1 MKCYFCPKLKYETQN
16 SQLDIAYMSVEQF
29 FTLFLEELKTRDK
42 LREYYKFHDDPNKL
56 AFRKAYFC
64 QRLQY
69 VLDQVQSV
77 SPAAQQSDSPTNPQT
92 LNPQTPQPSNP
103 QTLKPSN
110 LYPLSIWDCG
120 CGYATTQIF
129 LAMNGIA
136 SRGTTLEFYF
146 KEIPSRLEYWSKYG
160 DTSLVKVSYE
170 DVFSTQIK
178 ASSEDIIIVQDTL
191 HHLEPLQDSLRIF
204 HQTLRPGGYLIA
216 IEENGNNLIQR
227 IKLYRQRGNNRII
240 DYYDEGLGRTV
251 TMGNEN
257 IRPYQRWRSEFIR
270 AGFEMVEDKLN
281 YVRLFPPNLFQRKQ
295 PVEVVKKEQELWQR
309 YGLLRE
315 YFFFGVNFVAR
326 KLGA

>member
-1 MKCYFCPKLKYETQN
+1 
-16 SQLDIAYMSVEQF
+16 MSVEQF

-69 VLDQVQSV
+69 VLDQIVIPAGNLDP
-77 SPAAQQSDSPTNPQT
+77 SPAQP
-92 LNPQTPQPSNP
+92 LTPSRSH
-103 QTLKPSN
+103 L
-110 LYPLSIWDCG
+110 LSIWDCG

-129 LAMNGIA
+129 LAMNGIP

-160 DTSLVKVSYE
+160 DTSLIKVSYE
-170 DVFSTQIK
+170 DVFSTAVK
-178 ASSEDIIIVQDTL
+178 PASEDIIIVQDTL

-204 HQTLRPGGYLIA
+204 HQTLLPGGILIA

-227 IKLYRQRGNNRII
+227 IKLYKQRGSNRII

-257 IRPYQRWRSEFIR
+257 IRPYPLWRSEFIK

-281 YVRLFPPNLFQRKQ
+281 YVRLFPPKLFLRKQ
-295 PVEVVKKEQELWQR
+295 PDAVLKREQELWQR

-326 KLGA
+326 KPGGS

>member
-1 MKCYFCPKLKYETQN
+1 MT
-16 SQLDIAYMSVEQF
+16 VEQF
-29 FTLFLEELKTRDK
+29 FELFLEELKTRDK

-69 VLDQVQSV
+69 VLDQVQAAAHALTL
-77 SPAAQQSDSPTNPQT
+77 SPSP
-92 LNPQTPQPSNP
+92 SHA
-103 QTLKPSN
+103 
-110 LYPLSIWDCG
+110 LSIWDCG

-129 LAMNGIA
+129 LALNGIP

-146 KEIPSRLEYWSKYG
+146 NEIPSRLEFWSKYG
-160 DTSLVKVSYE
+160 DMSLVKASYE
-170 DVFSTQIK
+170 DVFSTQINEN
-178 ASSEDIIIVQDTL
+178 SEDLIIVQDTL
-191 HHLEPLQDSLRIF
+191 HHLEPLQNSLAIF
-204 HQTLRPGGYLIA
+204 HKTLRPGGKLIA

-227 IKLYRQRGNNRII
+227 IKLYKQRGNNRII

-257 IRPYQRWRSEFIR
+257 IRPYPVWRSEFIK
-270 AGFEMVEDKLN
+270 AGFEMEEDKLS
-281 YVRLFPPNLFQRKQ
+281 YVRLFPPNVFQRKQ
-295 PVEVVKKEQELWQR
+295 PDNVVRREQELWQR

-326 KLGA
+326 KSV